1 MILDILNKKITTI
14 KKLEDKMLHLL
25 DELEA
30 LELVVRK
37 QMGFK
42 KENETMVDDFL
53 TNNERFNHQWFV
65 S

>member
-1 MILDILNKKITTI
+1 MTLDILNKKITTI
-14 KKLEDKMLHLL
+14 KKLEGKMLHLL

-53 TNNERFNHQWFV
+53 TNNERFNHQ
-65 S
+65 

>member
-42 KENETMVDDFL
+42 KDNETMVDDFL
-53 TNNERFNHQWFV
+53 TNNERFNHQ
-65 S
+65 

>member
-1 MILDILNKKITTI
+1 MTLDILNKKITI

-42 KENETMVDDFL
+42 KDNETMVDDFL
-53 TNNERFNHQWFV
+53 TNNERFNHQ
-65 S
+65 

>member
-1 MILDILNKKITTI
+1 MTLDILNKKITTI
-14 KKLEDKMLHLL
+14 KKLEDKMLRLL

-42 KENETMVDDFL
+42 KDNETMVDDFL
-53 TNNERFNHQWFV
+53 TNNERFNHQ
-65 S
+65 

>member
-1 MILDILNKKITTI
+1 MTLDILNKKITTI

-42 KENETMVDDFL
+42 KDNETMVDDFL
-53 TNNERFNHQWFV
+53 TNNERFNHQ
-65 S
+65 

>member
-53 TNNERFNHQWFV
+53 TNNERFNHQ
-65 S
+65 

>member
-14 KKLEDKMLHLL
+14 KKLEGKMLHLL

-53 TNNERFNHQWFV
+53 TNNERFNHQ
-65 S
+65 

>member
-42 KENETMVDDFL
+42 KDNETMVDDFL

>member
-14 KKLEDKMLHLL
+14 KKLEGKMLHLL

-42 KENETMVDDFL
+42 KDNETMVDDFL
-53 TNNERFNHQWFV
+53 TNNERFNHQ
-65 S
+65 

>member
-1 MILDILNKKITTI
+1 MTLDILNKKITTI

>member
-1 MILDILNKKITTI
+1 MTLDILNKKITTI

-53 TNNERFNHQWFV
+53 TNNERFNHQ
-65 S
+65 

>member
-14 KKLEDKMLHLL
+14 KKLEGKMLHLL

>member
-1 MILDILNKKITTI
+1 MTLDILNKKITTI
-14 KKLEDKMLHLL
+14 KKLEGKMLHLL

-42 KENETMVDDFL
+42 KDNETMVDDFL

>member
-1 MILDILNKKITTI
+1 MTLDILNKKITTI
-14 KKLEDKMLHLL
+14 KKLEDKMLRLL

>member
-1 MILDILNKKITTI
+1 
-14 KKLEDKMLHLL
+14 MLHLL

-42 KENETMVDDFL
+42 KDNETMVDDFL

>member
-1 MILDILNKKITTI
+1 MTLDILNKKITTI
-14 KKLEDKMLHLL
+14 KKLEDKMLRLL

-42 KENETMVDDFL
+42 KDNETMVDDFL

>member
-1 MILDILNKKITTI
+1 MTLDILNKKITTI
-14 KKLEDKMLHLL
+14 KKLEGKMLHLL

-42 KENETMVDDFL
+42 KDNETMVDDFL
-53 TNNERFNHQWFV
+53 TNNERFNHQ
-65 S
+65 